1 MFVKA
6 APGLKVPKE
15 TKPREYITDTK
26 AVDVPE
32 SVYYRR
38 CLAQGD
44 LVPAPQETANEQPVK
59 KAGTKPTAEE

>member
-1 MFVKA
+1 MLVKA
-6 APGLKVPKE
+6 APGLKVPRE
-15 TKPREYITDTK
+15 DKPRVYITDAK

-44 LVPAPQETANEQPVK
+44 LVPVVEAVEQSAK
-59 KAGTKPTAEE
+59 KAGAKLATGGE

>member
-1 MFVKA
+1 MLVKA

-15 TKPREYITDTK
+15 TKPREYITDAK

-38 CLAQGD
+38 CLVQGD
-44 LVPAPQETANEQPVK
+44 LVPAPQEAANEQPAK